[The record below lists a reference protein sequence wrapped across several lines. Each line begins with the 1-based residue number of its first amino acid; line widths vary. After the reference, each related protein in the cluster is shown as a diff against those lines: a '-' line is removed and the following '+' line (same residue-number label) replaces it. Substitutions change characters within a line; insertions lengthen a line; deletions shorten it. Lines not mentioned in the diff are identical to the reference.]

1 MKIITTIA
9 ELMEALEGTGYFGLR
24 GASEHDLEVEDRGY
38 LDCSL
43 DLWDKRDCRYDEEAE
58 LLPGTSAINV
68 SEYLDE
74 EEIMAKYKKALGYAT
89 NHHGNNKVYL
99 LNDKYAE
106 YGDDDEEIV
115 LGHGGYGADIVAV
128 VEL

>member
-1 MKIITTIA
+1 MKKITNIA

-24 GASEHDLEVEDRGY
+24 GASEHDLEIEDRGY

-58 LLPGTSAINV
+58 LLSGTSAINV
-68 SEYLDE
+68 NEYLDE
-74 EEIMAKYKKALGYAT
+74 AEVMTKYKTALSYAT
-89 NHHGNNKVYL
+89 KHHGNSKVYL
-99 LNDKYAE
+99 LNDKHAE
-106 YGDDDEEIV
+106 YGDDEEEVV
-115 LGHGGYGADIVAV
+115 LGHDGYGADIVAV